1 MGCPQR
7 KVQSMSQV
15 TTVGKLLLKNNVPDS
30 LKDYVSE
37 NVMDKKGIAGLFQKL
52 SEGDSDKYRDAVTR
66 LARLGFEVSTR
77 QGSTVPLNDLTPLDD
92 KEERFEQLEKD
103 ISKIKNGPGT
113 KKEKE
118 IKLIELYTKFT
129 KDFESALMAAGIK
142 KNHTLAKVITSGSR
156 GSMQQYRQTVGAS
169 ILVNDEK
176 GRPLLDFP
184 VKNSFAEGLTIP
196 EYLAHSYGTR
206 QGAIATKLSIAD
218 SGYFSKQL
226 SRASMPIKIEE
237 HDCGTDNGMP
247 YSTDDREMIG
257 SYLARPIGKYNK
269 NNEVTTS
276 MLADLR
282 DKGIKEV
289 ILRSPI
295 TCQSSRKAHAWAI
308 CQLCAGK
315 REKGRLPEIGSYLGV
330 TAATALGEPLA
341 QGQLNTKHT
350 AGAAA
355 LGKTVATGFK
365 LIQQLANIP
374 STFQNKAGIADIDGV
389 ISNIRTA
396 PQGGY
401 YIKIKGNNKEV
412 EEYIPSGF
420 SLNVA
425 QGDKVEAGDV
435 LSEGIINPADIVK
448 HKGIGAGRKHYSD
461 IMHKAFSEA
470 GMGVNRRNFDII
482 ARAAIDHVRITHPD
496 GLGDYLPDTIA
507 TYQTVEKNYK
517 PRPDSKQVRID
528 MALGKYLEEP
538 VLHLTIGT
546 RLSSKM
552 ISQLKTHH
560 INSVMVNDEPPHF
573 QPEMQRLLDVPG
585 EVPDWAHQLY
595 SSYLEKRLIKGVNS
609 GLTSNLKGPSPILG
623 LSYGVGFGE
632 KRGEYEYSAEDD
644 HEFEFVEDD

>member
-1 MGCPQR
+1 
-7 KVQSMSQV
+7 MS
-15 TTVGKLLLKNNVPDS
+15 TTVGKFLLKATAPEH
-30 LKDYVSE
+30 LKSYMVD
-37 NVMDKKGIAGLFQKL
+37 NTMDKKGIAGFFAKL
-52 SEGDSDKYRDAVTR
+52 SEGDSDKYRDVVTR

-77 QGSTVPLNDLTPLDD
+77 QGSTVPLADLSPLDD
-92 KEERFEQLEKD
+92 KDQRFKELETKLD
-103 ISKIKNGPGT
+103 AIRKGPGS
-113 KKEKE
+113 KKEKD

-129 KDFESALMAAGIK
+129 KEFETALMDAGIK

-184 VKNSFAEGLTIP
+184 VKNSFAEGLSIP

-206 QGAIATKLSIAD
+206 QGAIATKLAIAD

-226 SRASMPIKIEE
+226 SRAAMPVKIEE
-237 HDCGTDNGMP
+237 HDCGTNNGVP
-247 YSTDDREMIG
+247 YSTSDREMIG
-257 SYLARPIGKYNK
+257 SYLARPIGNYKK
-269 NNEVTTS
+269 NNEVTGP
-276 MLADLR
+276 MLADL
-282 DKGIKEV
+282 KAKKINE
-289 ILRSPI
+289 IIIRSPI
-295 TCQSSRKAHAWAI
+295 TCHASHNSHPWAV

-315 REKGRLPEIGSYLGV
+315 REKGTLPGIGSFLGI

-374 STFQNKAGIADIDGV
+374 STFQNKAGIADIDGSV
-389 ISNIRTA
+389 TLIKNA

-401 YIKIKGNNKEV
+401 YVTIKDGLKSV
-412 EEYIPSGF
+412 VEYIPAGF
-420 SLNVA
+420 DLNVKV
-425 QGDKVEAGDV
+425 GDKVEAGDI
-435 LSEGIINPADIVK
+435 LSDGIINPSDIVR

-461 IMHKAFSEA
+461 IMHKAFAEA

-482 ARAAIDHVRITHPD
+482 SRAAIDHVKVTHPD
-496 GLGDYLPDTIA
+496 GLGEYLPDSIV
-507 TYQTVEKNYK
+507 TYQAIEKDYQ
-517 PRPDSKQVRID
+517 PRSDSKNMRVDAAQ
-528 MALGKYLEEP
+528 GKFLEEP

-546 RLSSKM
+546 RLTSEMLK
-552 ISQLKTHH
+552 QLKLHN
-560 INSVMVNDEPPHF
+560 IQSVMVNDKPPHF
-573 QPEMQRLLDVPG
+573 VPEMQRLLDVPG

-609 GLTSNLKGPSPILG
+609 GMTSNLKGPSPILG
-623 LSYGVGFGE
+623 LSYGVSFGDKTAE
-632 KRGEYEYSAEDD
+632 SDDSNDDGCYGVCFEY
-644 HEFEFVEDD
+644 VED

>member
-1 MGCPQR
+1 
-7 KVQSMSQV
+7 MSLLTNIMSNV
-15 TTVGKLLLKNNVPDS
+15 TTVGKLLLKNNVPDT
-30 LKDYVSE
+30 LKSYVSD

-92 KEERFEQLEKD
+92 KEERFKALDQD
-103 ISKIKNGPGT
+103 IAKIKNGPGT

-129 KDFESALMAAGIK
+129 KDFENALMAAGIK

-184 VKNSFAEGLTIP
+184 VKHSFAEGLTIP

-226 SRASMPIKIEE
+226 SRAAMPIKIEE
-237 HDCGTDNGMP
+237 HDCGTNNGMP

-257 SYLARPIGKYNK
+257 SYLAKPVGKYNK
-269 NNEVTTS
+269 NNEVTVS

-289 ILRSPI
+289 ILRSPV
-295 TCQSSRKAHAWAI
+295 TCQSSRNAHSWAI

-315 REKGRLPEIGSYLGV
+315 REKGRLPELGSYLGV

-374 STFQNKAGIADIDGV
+374 STFQNKAGVADIDGT

-396 PQGGY
+396 PQGGF
-401 YIKIKGNNKEV
+401 YIKIKGTNKEV
-412 EEYIPSGF
+412 EEYIPAGF
-420 SLNVA
+420 SLNVK
-425 QGDKVEAGDV
+425 QGDKVEAGDI
-435 LSEGIINPADIVK
+435 LSDGIVNPSDIVK

-461 IMHKAFSEA
+461 VLHKAFAEA

-496 GLGDYLPDTIA
+496 GLGDHLPDSVV
-507 TYQTVEKNYK
+507 TYQSIEKNYK
-517 PRPDSKQVRID
+517 PRSDSKEVRVD

-546 RLSSKM
+546 RLTSKM
-552 ISQLKTHH
+552 LELLKNHK
-560 INSVMVNDEPPHF
+560 IVSVMVNDNPPFF

-609 GLTSNLKGPSPILG
+609 GLTANLKGPSPILG

-644 HEFEFVEDD
+644 HEFDFVEDD

>member
-1 MGCPQR
+1 MPE
-7 KVQSMSQV
+7 V
-15 TTVGKLLLKNNVPDS
+15 TTVGKLLLKSNVPDS
-30 LKDYVSE
+30 LKGYVSD
-37 NVMDKKGIAGLFQKL
+37 NIMDKKGIAGLFQKL

-77 QGSTVPLNDLTPLDD
+77 QGSTVPLDDLTPLDD
-92 KEERFEQLEKD
+92 KAERFNKLD
-103 ISKIKNGPGT
+103 IDVNKIKGAGGT
-113 KKEKE
+113 KKEKD
-118 IKLIELYTKFT
+118 IKMIELYTKFT
-129 KDFESALMAAGIK
+129 KDFETALMDAGVK

-184 VKNSFAEGLTIP
+184 VRNSFAEGLTIP

-226 SRASMPIKIEE
+226 SRAAMPIKIEE

-247 YSTDDREMIG
+247 YSTDDREMLG
-257 SYLARPIGKYNK
+257 TYLAKPVSTFKK
-269 NNEVTTS
+269 NNEVTPGL
-276 MLADLR
+276 LADLR
-282 DKGIKEV
+282 NKNITEV
-289 ILRSPI
+289 IIRSPV
-295 TCQSSRKAHAWAI
+295 TCQSSRHSHPWAI

-374 STFQNKAGIADIDGV
+374 STFQNKAGVAHVDGT
-389 ISNIRTA
+389 ISNIRVA

-401 YIKIKGNNKEV
+401 YVRVKGASKEI
-412 EEYIPSGF
+412 EEYIPAGF
-420 SLNVA
+420 SLHVSV
-425 QGDKVEAGDV
+425 GDKVEAGDV
-435 LSEGIINPADIVK
+435 ISDGIINPADIVK

-461 IMHKAFSEA
+461 VLHKAFAES

-482 ARAAIDHVRITHPD
+482 ARAAIDHVRVTHPD
-496 GLGDYLPDTIA
+496 GLGDHLPDSVV
-507 TYQTVEKNYK
+507 TYQSVEKNYK
-517 PRPDSKQVRID
+517 TRPDSKKVRVD
-528 MALGKYLEEP
+528 MALGKFLEEP

-546 RLSSKM
+546 RLTSKM
-552 ISQLKTHH
+552 LLQLKKHK
-560 INSVMVNDEPPHF
+560 IDSIMVNDNPPHF

-585 EVPDWAHQLY
+585 EVQDWAHQLY

-609 GLTSNLKGPSPILG
+609 GLTANLKGPSPILG

-632 KRGEYEYSAEDD
+632 KRGSYDIEDSD
-644 HEFEFVEDD
+644 FDFEFVEDE

>member
-1 MGCPQR
+1 
-7 KVQSMSQV
+7 MS
-15 TTVGKLLLKNNVPDS
+15 TTVGKFLLKSMAPDN
-30 LKDYVSE
+30 LKGYMTD
-37 NVMDKKGIAGLFQKL
+37 NTMDKKGIAGFFAKL
-52 SEGDSDKYRDAVTR
+52 SEGDSDKYRDVVTK
-66 LARLGFEVSTR
+66 LARIGFEVSTR
-77 QGSTVPLNDLTPLDD
+77 QGSTVPLADLSPLDD
-92 KEERFEQLEKD
+92 KDKRFKDLEEKLEAVRKGPGSKKEKD
-103 ISKIKNGPGT
+103 I
-113 KKEKE
+113 
-118 IKLIELYTKFT
+118 KLIDLYTKFT
-129 KDFESALMAAGIK
+129 KEFETALMDAGIK

-184 VKNSFAEGLTIP
+184 VKNSFAEGLSIP

-206 QGAIATKLSIAD
+206 QGAIATKLAIAD

-226 SRASMPIKIEE
+226 SRAAMPIKIEE
-237 HDCGTDNGMP
+237 HDCGTNNGVP

-257 SYLARPIGKYNK
+257 TYLARPIGNYKK
-269 NNEVTTS
+269 NNEVTGA
-276 MLADLR
+276 MLADL
-282 DKGIKEV
+282 KSKKINE
-289 ILRSPI
+289 IIIRSPI
-295 TCQSSRKAHAWAI
+295 TCHASRNSHAWAV

-315 REKGRLPEIGSYLGV
+315 REKGTLPSIGSFLGI

-374 STFQNKAGIADIDGV
+374 TTFQNKAGIADIDGT
-389 ISNIRTA
+389 ISAIKTA
-396 PQGGY
+396 PQGGFY
-401 YIKIKGNNKEV
+401 VTIKDGMKTAT
-412 EEYIPSGF
+412 EYIPAGF
-420 SLNVA
+420 DLNVKI
-425 QGDKVEAGDV
+425 GDKVEAGDV
-435 LSEGIINPADIVK
+435 ISDGIINPSDIVR

-461 IMHKAFSEA
+461 IMHKAFAEA

-482 ARAAIDHVRITHPD
+482 SRAAVDHVKVTHPD
-496 GLGDYLPDTIA
+496 GLGEYLPDSIV
-507 TYQTVEKNYK
+507 TYQAIEKDYQ
-517 PRPDSKQVRID
+517 PRSDSKNMRVDAAQ
-528 MALGKYLEEP
+528 GKYLEEP

-546 RLSSKM
+546 RLTSEMLK
-552 ISQLKTHH
+552 QLKQHH
-560 INSVMVNDEPPHF
+560 INSVMVNDKPPHF
-573 QPEMQRLLDVPG
+573 TPEMQRLLDVPG

-632 KRGEYEYSAEDD
+632 KRGSYDYDETDD
-644 HEFEFVEDD
+644 HEFDLEYVEDVEID